1 MEKCAGRRPVAVDAR
16 GADDYKAAGMTT
28 QDIEAFRRELR
39 GWLAANMP
47 DDLRA
52 ERVATLDET
61 ERVRRLRAWQA
72 RLAADRWVGITWPM
86 EYGGRGASIPEQI
99 AYTEEMARAEA
110 PEVVGSL
117 GIGIA
122 GPPLIAYGTEEQKRR
137 FVRRILT
144 AEDLWCFGFS
154 EPGAGSDLAS
164 LRTSALLEGDHFV
177 VNGQKVWTTL
187 AHHADWCMLLCRTDP
202 DSKRRQGISCL
213 LVDMKSPG
221 INVRPLR
228 QMGGQ
233 AEFNEMFFENVRVPR
248 ANLLGEL
255 HNGWQIATAALQNE
269 RGILYVVE
277 MQILLAKARDL
288 LMRLAR
294 EQGATRAPATRQ
306 ALADVY
312 LGVETFRH
320 TCQRTLDKLLRMG
333 MPGPEASIIKLHW
346 TELTQAM
353 PRIGMSILGPKG
365 LLYDTPDPGNDRGN
379 PAQWVQNGFLRAPA
393 ASIAS
398 GTSEIMRGI
407 IAMQVLG
414 LPRGT

>member
-1 MEKCAGRRPVAVDAR
+1 
-16 GADDYKAAGMTT
+16 MTT
-28 QDIEAFRRELR
+28 DTVESFRRELR
-39 GWLAANMP
+39 DWLAANLP
-47 DDLRA
+47 DDLRPERLA
-52 ERVATLDET
+52 QLDEATRVA
-61 ERVRRLRAWQA
+61 RLRAWQA
-72 RLAADRWVGITWPM
+72 TLAAARWVGITWPV
-86 EYGGRGASIPEQI
+86 EYGGRAASIPEQI
-99 AYTEEMARAEA
+99 AHTEEMARAEA
-110 PEVVGSL
+110 PEVIGSL

-137 FVRRILT
+137 FAPRILT

-154 EPGAGSDLAS
+154 EPSAGSDLAA
-164 LRTSALLEGDHFV
+164 LRTSAVLDGDHFV

-187 AHHADWCMLLCRTDP
+187 AHRADWCMLLCRTDP

-213 LVDMKSPG
+213 LVDMHSPG
-221 INVRPLR
+221 ITVRPLR
-228 QMGGQ
+228 QIGGQ
-233 AEFNEMFFENVRVPR
+233 AEFNEMFFEDVRVPR

-277 MQILLAKARDL
+277 MQILLTKGRDRL
-288 LMRLAR
+288 LRLAR
-294 EQGATRAPATRQ
+294 ERGTVRDASARQ
-306 ALADVY
+306 ALADIFV
-312 LGVETFRH
+312 GVETFRH

-353 PRIGMSILGPKG
+353 SRVGMTILGPGG
-365 LLYDTPDPGNDRGN
+365 LLYDTPTPGRDRGN
-379 PAQWVQNGFLRAPA
+379 PEQWVQSAFLGAPA

-414 LPRGT
+414 LTRGT

>member
-1 MEKCAGRRPVAVDAR
+1 MTRAG
-16 GADDYKAAGMTT
+16 
-28 QDIEAFRRELR
+28 
-39 GWLAANMP
+39 
-47 DDLRA
+47 
-52 ERVATLDET
+52 
-61 ERVRRLRAWQA
+61 
-72 RLAADRWVGITWPM
+72 
-86 EYGGRGASIPEQI
+86 
-99 AYTEEMARAEA
+99 A
-110 PEVVGSL
+110 PEVIGSL

-122 GPPLIAYGTEEQKRR
+122 GPPLIAYGTEEQKQR
-137 FVRRILT
+137 FARRILT

-154 EPGAGSDLAS
+154 EPSAGSDLAS
-164 LRTSALLEGDHFV
+164 LRTSAILDGDHFV

-213 LVDMKSPG
+213 LVDMKTPG
-221 INVRPLR
+221 ISVRPLR

-233 AEFNEMFFENVRVPR
+233 AEFNEMFFEDVRVPR

-277 MQILLAKARDL
+277 MQILLTKGRDQLIQLARD
-288 LMRLAR
+288 
-294 EQGATRAPATRQ
+294 QGATRSPTVRQ

-312 LGVETFRH
+312 LGIETFRH

-365 LLYDTPDPGNDRGN
+365 LLYDTPAPGRNRGQ
-379 PAQWVQNGFLRAPA
+379 ADQWLQNAFLQAPA

-414 LPRGT
+414 LPRGS

>member
-1 MEKCAGRRPVAVDAR
+1 
-16 GADDYKAAGMTT
+16 MTAPNL
-28 QDIEAFRRELR
+28 DAFRTELR
-39 GWLAANMP
+39 AWLAANVP
-47 DDLRA
+47 DDLRP
-52 ERVATLDET
+52 ERAVLLPEP

-72 RLAADRWVGITWPM
+72 TLAAARWVGITWPV

-99 AYTEEMARAEA
+99 VYTEEMTRAEA
-110 PEVVGSL
+110 PEVIGSL

-122 GPPLIAYGTEEQKRR
+122 GPPLIAYGTEAQKQH
-137 FVRRILT
+137 FARRILS
-144 AEDLWCFGFS
+144 ADDLWCFGFS

-164 LRTSALLEGDHFV
+164 LRTQAILDGDHFV

-187 AHHADWCMLLCRTDP
+187 AQHADWCMLLCRTDP
-202 DSKRRQGISCL
+202 QSTRRNGISCL

-221 INVRPLR
+221 ISVRPLR
-228 QMGGQ
+228 QIGGQ
-233 AEFNEMFFENVRVPR
+233 AEFNEMFFEDVRVPR
-248 ANLLGEL
+248 ENLLGEL

-277 MQILLAKARDL
+277 MQILLAKGRDR
-288 LMRLAR
+288 LMKLAQER
-294 EQGATRAPATRQ
+294 GATRNPIARQ

-353 PRIGMSILGPKG
+353 PRIGMSILGVNG
-365 LLYDTPDPGNDRGN
+365 LLYDTPDTESRHIQPD
-379 PAQWVQNGFLRAPA
+379 QWVQGSFLLSPA

>member
-1 MEKCAGRRPVAVDAR
+1 MSDEHLD
-16 GADDYKAAGMTT
+16 
-28 QDIEAFRRELR
+28 AFRTELR
-39 GWLAANMP
+39 GWLAANMS
-47 DDLRA
+47 DDLRPERAAQCPEA
-52 ERVATLDET
+52 ERVP
-61 ERVRRLRAWQA
+61 RLRAWQKK
-72 RLAADRWVGITWPM
+72 LADARWVGITWPV
-86 EYGGRGASIPEQI
+86 EYGGRAASISEQI
-99 AYTEEMARAEA
+99 VYTQEMARAGA
-110 PEVVGSL
+110 PQLVGSL

-122 GPPLIAYGTEEQKRR
+122 GPPLIAYGNDEQKRR
-137 FVRRILT
+137 FVHRILT
-144 AEDLWCFGFS
+144 ADDLWCFGFS

-164 LRTSALLEGDHFV
+164 LRTTAILDGDHFI

-187 AHHADWCMLLCRTDP
+187 AQHADWCMLLCRSDP
-202 DSKRRQGISCL
+202 DAKRRNGISCL

-221 INVRPLR
+221 ITVRPLR

-233 AEFNEMFFENVRVPR
+233 AEFNEMFFEEVRVPR
-248 ANLLGEL
+248 ENLLGEL

-277 MQILLAKARDL
+277 MQILLARARDQL
-288 LMRLAR
+288 VKLAR
-294 EQGATRAPATRQ
+294 ERGVTKDPIKRQ

-312 LGVETFRH
+312 LGVETFRS

-353 PRIGMSILGPKG
+353 PRIGMSILGVDG
-365 LLYDTPDPGNDRGN
+365 LRYETLEPGQEIN
-379 PAQWVQNGFLRAPA
+379 PAEWVQASFLMSPA

>member
-1 MEKCAGRRPVAVDAR
+1 
-16 GADDYKAAGMTT
+16 MTP
-28 QDIEAFRRELR
+28 QDLEAFRRELR
-39 GWLAANMP
+39 DWLTANIPDELRPERAAQLP
-47 DDLRA
+47 EA
-52 ERVATLDET
+52 ERVP
-61 ERVRRLRAWQA
+61 RLRAWQA
-72 RLAADRWVGITWPM
+72 TLAAARWVGITWPA

-110 PEVVGSL
+110 PEVIGSL

-137 FVRRILT
+137 FARRVLT
-144 AEDLWCFGFS
+144 AEDVWCFGFS

-164 LRTSALLEGDHFV
+164 LRTLAVLDGDHFV

-187 AHHADWCMLLCRTDP
+187 AHHADWCMLLCRSDP

-213 LVDMKSPG
+213 LVDMRSPG
-221 INVRPLR
+221 ITVRPLR
-228 QMGGQ
+228 QIGGH
-233 AEFNEMFFENVRVPR
+233 AEFNEVFFEDVRVPR
-248 ANLLGEL
+248 DNLLGEL

-277 MQILLAKARDL
+277 MQILLTKARDQ
-288 LMRLAR
+288 LMRFAR
-294 EQGATRAPATRQ
+294 DQGATRSPVTRQ

-333 MPGPEASIIKLHW
+333 MPGPEAAIIKLHW
-346 TELTQAM
+346 TELTQTM
-353 PRIGMSILGPKG
+353 PRIGMSILGPRG
-365 LLYDTPDPGNDRGN
+365 LLYDTPEPGTDAGN
-379 PAQWVQNGFLRAPA
+379 PEQAIQRGFLAAPA

-414 LPRGT
+414 LPKGT

>member
-1 MEKCAGRRPVAVDAR
+1 MD
-16 GADDYKAAGMTT
+16 T
-28 QDIEAFRRELR
+28 QRLDAFRVELR
-39 GWLAANMP
+39 AWLAENIP
-47 DDLRA
+47 DDLRPERA
-52 ERVATLDET
+52 AQLPEPERVQ
-61 ERVRRLRAWQA
+61 RLRAWQA
-72 RLAADRWVGITWPM
+72 KLAAARWIGITWPV

-99 AYTEEMARAEA
+99 VYTEEMARAGA
-110 PEVVGSL
+110 PDVIGSL

-122 GPPLIAYGTEEQKRR
+122 GPPLMAYGTAEQKRR
-137 FVRRILT
+137 FVQRILT

-154 EPGAGSDLAS
+154 EPSAGSDLAS
-164 LRTSALLEGDHFV
+164 LRTKAILEGDSFLL
-177 VNGQKVWTTL
+177 NGQKVWITL
-187 AHHADWCMLLCRTDP
+187 AHHADWCMVLCRTDP
-202 DSKRRQGISCL
+202 ASTRRKGISCL

-221 INVRPLR
+221 VSVRPLR

-233 AEFNEMFFENVRVPR
+233 AEFNEVFFENVPVPR
-248 ANLLGEL
+248 DNLLGEL

-277 MQILLAKARDL
+277 MQILLTKGRDM

-294 EQGATRAPATRQ
+294 EHGAARDPVKRQ

-353 PRIGMSILGPKG
+353 PRIGMAILGSKG
-365 LLYDTPDPGNDRGN
+365 LLFDTPLPGAERGN
-379 PAQWVQNGFLRAPA
+379 PEQWVQYAFLNAPA

>member
-1 MEKCAGRRPVAVDAR
+1 MA
-16 GADDYKAAGMTT
+16 T
-28 QDIEAFRRELR
+28 QDLEAFRRELR
-39 GWLAANMP
+39 SWLAANLP
-47 DDLRA
+47 GELRPERAAKLPEA
-52 ERVATLDET
+52 ERIPC
-61 ERVRRLRAWQA
+61 LRAWQA
-72 RLAADRWVGITWPM
+72 KLAEARWVGITWPV

-122 GPPLIAYGTEEQKRR
+122 GPSLIAYGTEAQKQR
-137 FVRRILT
+137 FLRRILT

-154 EPGAGSDLAS
+154 EPSAGSDLAS
-164 LRTSALLEGDHFV
+164 LRTKAILEGDSFV
-177 VNGQKVWTTL
+177 MDGQKVWTTL
-187 AHHADWCMLLCRTDP
+187 AHQANWCMVLCRTDP
-202 DSKRRQGISCL
+202 ESKRRNGISCL

-221 INVRPLR
+221 ITVRPLR
-228 QMGGQ
+228 QIGGQ
-233 AEFNEMFFENVRVPR
+233 AEFSEVFFEDVRVPR
-248 ANLLGEL
+248 ENLLGEL

-277 MQILLAKARDL
+277 MQILLARGRDQL
-288 LMRLAR
+288 LRLACER
-294 EQGATRAPATRQ
+294 GVSRDPLMRQ
-306 ALADVY
+306 ALADIY

-320 TCQRTLDKLLRMG
+320 TCQRTLAKLLRWG

-353 PRIGMSILGPKG
+353 PRIGMSILGPSG
-365 LLYDTPDPGNDRGN
+365 LLYDTPNPGSEHFN
-379 PAQWVQNGFLRAPA
+379 PEQWLQRAFLQAPA